1 MPQPAPPQPPSASYR
16 HQTMSLGQTADDDE
30 GDDNLRTTTT
40 TVAHPGQSARNAC
53 INFIRRSS
61 LGGMISS
68 IGVTGGGDRSSGSFG
83 GGGAGSPQLT
93 SRTPRELRRQYSHES
108 AASEQQRRLLYQQ
121 QQQQQQQRNAG
132 QKSLWNF
139 RANFGTSF
147 DSGTGTISGP
157 TPPPPLPLPPQIQ
170 PSRGRNLPM
179 PKVPA
184 PSSSSISISSS
195 GVRMIPDLPQP
206 ISSTISSSS
215 SSKPSLRRLP
225 SASDLLLSG
234 TSISTS
240 NLPHSL
246 APAHQSASPVPPVV
260 PNTVQLR
267 QQTSLPS
274 SSTTSTPRK
283 LPIAR
288 QKSRELPYLEDV
300 LSGQS
305 GQSAAVEKALQS
317 SSGGGGRPSLH
328 SHSSYAVSVRGGEA
342 VFFYWFFRGLNVI
355 YNIKRLHLKIA
366 IFNLLPSESWLVH

>member
-1 MPQPAPPQPPSASYR
+1 MSERLKQLELSGAGTLESADADTPTRHFGSDVPQPAPPQPPSASYR

-30 GDDNLRTTTT
+30 GDDNSRTTTT

-83 GGGAGSPQLT
+83 GGGGGGAGSPQPPT

-108 AASEQQRRLLYQQ
+108 AASEQQRQRLLYQQ

-157 TPPPPLPLPPQIQ
+157 TPPPPLPPQIQ

-184 PSSSSISISSS
+184 PSSSSASIS

-206 ISSTISSSS
+206 ISSSS

-225 SASDLLLSG
+225 SASDLLFPTG
-234 TSISTS
+234 TSASITSTS
-240 NLPHSL
+240 NLT
-246 APAHQSASPVPPVV
+246 PAHQSASPVPPAV
-260 PNTVQLR
+260 PNTVPHLR
-267 QQTSLPS
+267 QQSSLPS
-274 SSTTSTPRK
+274 SSTSTPARK

-305 GQSAAVEKALQS
+305 GTQTAAEKLQQQQS
-317 SSGGGGRPSLH
+317 SSGGGRPSLH
-328 SHSSYAVSVRGGEA
+328 SHSSYAVSFG
-342 VFFYWFFRGLNVI
+342 
-355 YNIKRLHLKIA
+355 
-366 IFNLLPSESWLVH
+366 